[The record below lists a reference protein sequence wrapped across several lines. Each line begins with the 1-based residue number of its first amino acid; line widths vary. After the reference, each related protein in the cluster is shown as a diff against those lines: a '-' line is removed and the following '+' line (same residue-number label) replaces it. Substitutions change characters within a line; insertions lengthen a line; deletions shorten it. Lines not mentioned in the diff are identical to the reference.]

1 MIDILSDDTLQLIKS
16 FFVAAGGPM
25 RITHKTLAAKTSMTR
40 AQIQETSPVKKR
52 RIPFLNQF

>member
-1 MIDILSDDTLQLIKS
+1 MINILSDDAPQLIKS

-25 RITHKTLAAKTSMTR
+25 RITHQTLVAKTSMTR
-40 AQIQETSPVKKR
+40 VQIQETSPVKKR